1 MTGGGSSAQ
10 LNFRLKSRLIRSC
23 NQTKESGHLSRL
35 GAKSKHRQ
43 RRCSEHADHA
53 CVLRMPSLRRWAP
66 CAVVSI
72 PYSGPSC
79 RDLRVPAIRE
89 EIEMTDGPKK
99 FRALLAKGGLI
110 VAPGV
115 YDGYSARLVEKAGY
129 EMAATTGAGIS
140 NSLLGIDD
148 IGVMGLSENVNHCR
162 MLARTLSIP
171 LTADADTGYGNPM
184 NVHYT
189 VQMFEEAGLAGINIE
204 DQVHPKRC
212 GHMPGKEVIPLVE
225 GVKKIEAACLARR
238 DDAFAIIARTDALA
252 IEGVDGM
259 LQRAR
264 AYAEAGADM
273 IFADAIRTED
283 QIKRLVDAARVPVT
297 VNMGF
302 GIRVRPTTPLM
313 SIKRLAEIGVRRVT
327 LPRMLPAAAIHGM
340 TRALEVM
347 KEAIASGEPADR
359 PDIVVDI
366 DAILRLM
373 DYDGMRE
380 LERRLLTTGA
390 IETKYGLAGETS
402 QAAR

>member
-1 MTGGGSSAQ
+1 MPA
-10 LNFRLKSRLIRSC
+10 
-23 NQTKESGHLSRL
+23 KE
-35 GAKSKHRQ
+35 Q
-43 RRCSEHADHA
+43 N
-53 CVLRMPSLRRWAP
+53 
-66 CAVVSI
+66 
-72 PYSGPSC
+72 
-79 RDLRVPAIRE
+79 
-89 EIEMTDGPKK
+89 EMNDGPRK
-99 FRALLAKGGLI
+99 FRELLARGGLI

-115 YDGYSARLVEKAGY
+115 YDGYSARLVEKAGF
-129 EMAATTGAGIS
+129 ETAATTGAGIS
-140 NSLLGIDD
+140 NSLLGVDD

-162 MLARTLSIP
+162 MLARTLAIP

-212 GHMPGKEVIPLVE
+212 GHMPGKEVVPVVE

-252 IEGVDGM
+252 VEGVDGM
-259 LQRAR
+259 LRRAR

-302 GIRVRPTTPLM
+302 GIRARPTTPLL
-313 SIKRLAEIGVRRVT
+313 STKRLAEIGVRRMT

-340 TRALEVM
+340 TRALEAM
-347 KEAIASGEPADR
+347 KDVIASGEPADR
-359 PDIVVDI
+359 PDLLVDI
-366 DAILRLM
+366 DAIMRLM
-373 DYDGMRE
+373 DYDAMRE
-380 LERRLLTTGA
+380 LERRLLTTGTL
-390 IETKYGLAGETS
+390 ETKYGPAGEAS
-402 QAAR
+402 QAVR